1 MGEATEEVVDVKNG
15 GVIERRLAPNEKVLQ
30 YLVNRLAG
38 KPVSVKEIN
47 MDVQQTTRSLIIS
60 MGPAPGAQQQQ
71 EQGQPAVSQ
80 GAAPVPA
87 LPPGPQGSGF
97 LGHGAGT
104 GDKVIDIAARRRAA

>member
-47 MDVQQTTRSLIIS
+47 MDVQQSTRSLVIS
-60 MGPAPGAQQQQ
+60 MGLPPQEQQ
-71 EQGQPAVSQ
+71 EQRQRAMPATTPPPAARPPVHRVPGLL
-80 GAAPVPA
+80 GAPA
-87 LPPGPQGSGF
+87 
-97 LGHGAGT
+97 GAER
-104 GDKVIDIAARRRAA
+104 KVIDMPVRDKAA